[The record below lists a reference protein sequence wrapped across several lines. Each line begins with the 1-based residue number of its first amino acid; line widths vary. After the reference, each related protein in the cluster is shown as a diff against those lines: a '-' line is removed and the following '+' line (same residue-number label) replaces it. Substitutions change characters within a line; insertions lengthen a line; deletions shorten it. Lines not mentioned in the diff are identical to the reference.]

1 MTICAK
7 FDGRQVRDCTRG
19 LQNCPCL
26 FEKMQEALRVI
37 AYPRRGTEE
46 EDMSAEDI
54 VRFVE
59 QNFTRKEL
67 GMDSSDD

>member
-26 FEKMQEALRVI
+26 LEKMQEVLAI
-37 AYPRRGTEE
+37 IGFPRRGTEE
-46 EDMSAEDI
+46 EDMDRLEIAKLVQD
-54 VRFVE
+54 
-59 QNFTRKEL
+59 NFSRKEL
-67 GMDSSDD
+67 GIE

>member
-19 LQNCPCL
+19 IQNCPCL
-26 FEKMQEALRVI
+26 LEKMQEVLAVI
-37 AYPRRGTEE
+37 GFPRRGTDEE
-46 EDMSAEDI
+46 NMDSHDMANY
-54 VRFVE
+54 VQ

-67 GMDSSDD
+67 GIE

>member
-26 FEKMQEALRVI
+26 LEKMQEVLAI
-37 AYPRRGTEE
+37 IGFPRRGTEE
-46 EDMSAEDI
+46 EDMDRLEMAKLVQE
-54 VRFVE
+54 
-59 QNFTRKEL
+59 NFSRKEL
-67 GMDSSDD
+67 GIE

>member
-26 FEKMQEALRVI
+26 FEKMQEALAVI
-37 AYPRRGTEE
+37 GFPRRGTEE
-46 EDMSAEDI
+46 EDMDRFAMAEY
-54 VRFVE
+54 V
-59 QNFTRKEL
+59 QKNFTRKEL
-67 GMDSSDD
+67 GID

>member
-1 MTICAK
+1 MTVCAK

-26 FEKMQEALRVI
+26 LEKMQEVLRVI
-37 AYPRRGTEE
+37 AYPKRGTFEE
-46 EDMSAEDI
+46 EMDLAEI
-54 VRFVE
+54 VEFVN

-67 GMDSSDD
+67 GIE

>member
-26 FEKMQEALRVI
+26 FEKMQEVLKI
-37 AYPRRGTEE
+37 IGFPRRGTEE
-46 EDMSAEDI
+46 EDMDRYAMAKLIQD
-54 VRFVE
+54 
-59 QNFTRKEL
+59 NFTRKEL
-67 GMDSSDD
+67 GIE

>member
-19 LQNCPCL
+19 VNNCPCL
-26 FEKMQEALRVI
+26 FEKMQEALSAI
-37 AYPRRGTEE
+37 GFPARGTDEE
-46 EDMSAEDI
+46 NWDI
-54 VRFVE
+54 GDISKFVQ

-67 GMDSSDD
+67 GIE